1 MSLLADG
8 CPADCAYESEWD
20 KAIDKV
26 SEPDNPYLIGIQ
38 FLRDYLAIGYIV
50 EIGQILSDMENKNNL
65 ELWKKAQYDIEHDLD
80 DPNLRALR
88 KKFCKN
94 ENCDKNVILKR
105 LEKLA
110 APIFYSIQWI
120 L

>member
-65 ELWKKAQYDIEHDLD
+65 ELWKKAQYDVEHDLD
-80 DPNLRALR
+80 DPNLR
-88 KKFCKN
+88 FIS
-94 ENCDKNVILKR
+94 E
-105 LEKLA
+105 
-110 APIFYSIQWI
+110 
-120 L
+120 

>member
-1 MSLLADG
+1 MFFFRYIDYIWNSEEHDWLGGMLGGMSLLADG

-65 ELWKKAQYDIEHDLD
+65 ELWKKAQYDVEHDLD
-80 DPNLRALR
+80 DPNLR
-88 KKFCKN
+88 FIS
-94 ENCDKNVILKR
+94 E
-105 LEKLA
+105 
-110 APIFYSIQWI
+110 
-120 L
+120 